1 MATPIREMR
10 ENGIYHI
17 TNRGNNRM
25 PIFRDRQDKDNFLNR
40 LFKLQKKYK
49 FKIIVFCIMDNHFHI
64 LIRDEAKMLPVYV
77 GALEDYYAKYFN
89 KKYNHLGHVFQGPFK
104 SYLIRGYL
112 DLLKNFRYI
121 VRNAVAAGISNSI
134 FNYEWTVIDKSSRF
148 IEYVDFSFVEEAL
161 LNTGNPNL
169 EKYLEDSVD
178 DIWAHEI
185 ECEIRSTD
193 EASEIFHE
201 YIEKAGI
208 EISIPF
214 DQWSFDSQ
222 VKTIKYLTNMGCTK
236 EQTKEL
242 TKISMYR
249 IENIR
254 AQ

>member
-1 MATPIREMR
+1 
-10 ENGIYHI
+10 
-17 TNRGNNRM
+17 
-25 PIFRDRQDKDNFLNR
+25 
-40 LFKLQKKYK
+40 
-49 FKIIVFCIMDNHFHI
+49 
-64 LIRDEAKMLPVYV
+64 
-77 GALEDYYAKYFN
+77 
-89 KKYNHLGHVFQGPFK
+89 
-104 SYLIRGYL
+104 
-112 DLLKNFRYI
+112 YI

-148 IEYVDFSFVEEAL
+148 IKYVDFSFVEEAL

-185 ECEIRSTD
+185 ECEIRSTT
-193 EASEIFHE
+193 EASEIFYD

-208 EISIPF
+208 EVSIPF
-214 DQWSFDSQ
+214 EQWSYDSQ
-222 VKTIKYLTNMGCTK
+222 VKTIKYLTNMGLTK
-236 EQTKEL
+236 EQTKEF